1 MNLNDVTFL
10 GELNNTTNKNVLR
23 DEINVVEN

>member
-10 GELNNTTNKNVLR
+10 GELNNTTNKNVLH